1 MVAAGGPGALFVG
14 LVPRLVQQ
22 VPSTTICWWAIEQAR
37 DMLEPFTKS

>member
-1 MVAAGGPGALFVG
+1 MVAVGGPGALFVG

-37 DMLEPFTKS
+37 DMLEPFTKP